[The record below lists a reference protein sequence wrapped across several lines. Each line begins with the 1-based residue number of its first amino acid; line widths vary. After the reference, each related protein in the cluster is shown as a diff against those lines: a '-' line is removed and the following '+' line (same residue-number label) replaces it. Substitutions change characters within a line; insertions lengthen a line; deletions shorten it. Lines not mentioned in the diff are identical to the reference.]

1 MYKASPNRRAILE
14 KSKSVREK
22 ETKQTSNFFAK
33 HLKRIYPIT
42 LQRSTSS
49 SFSLSSISLSLSQ
62 NSTDS
67 SATDSTSTLEQRI
80 SLALGLISSPRRRET
95 FVPKPIP
102 RQQEQRLHEDFNSD
116 EPRRCNW
123 ITKKSDEVY
132 VTFHDQQWGVP
143 VYDDNLLFEYLAM
156 SGMLMD
162 YNWTEILKRK
172 ELFSRESF
180 CEFDPNLVANMGE
193 KEITEIASN
202 KAIMLQETRVRC
214 IVDNARCITK
224 AKNFILQVVKEFGSF
239 SSYMWGFMDYKPII
253 NRFKYSRNVPLRSP
267 KAEIIS
273 KDMIKRGF
281 RFVGPVIVH
290 SFMQAAGLT
299 IDHLVDCFRHGDC
312 VSLAERPW
320 RHI

>member
-95 FVPKPIP
+95 FVPKTIP
-102 RQQEQRLHEDFNSD
+102 QQQDRRLYEDFKSD
-116 EPRRCNW
+116 EPKRCNW

-143 VYDDNLLFEYLAM
+143 VYDDNLLFEFLAM

-172 ELFSRESF
+172 ELFSREAF

-202 KAIMLQETRVRC
+202 KAIMLQESRVRC

-224 AKNFILQVVKEFGSF
+224 ANSHIFFPF
-239 SSYMWGFMDYKPII
+239 F
-253 NRFKYSRNVPLRSP
+253 LRS
-267 KAEIIS
+267 IS
-273 KDMIKRGF
+273 
-281 RFVGPVIVH
+281 
-290 SFMQAAGLT
+290 T
-299 IDHLVDCFRHGDC
+299 I
-312 VSLAERPW
+312 S
-320 RHI
+320 

>member
-1 MYKASPNRRAILE
+1 MYIQGTKKRVVE

-22 ETKQTSNFFAK
+22 ETKQSSNFFTK
-33 HLKRIYPIT
+33 HLKRIYPIA

-62 NSTDS
+62 NSNDS
-67 SATDSTSTLEQRI
+67 FGATDSNSTLEQKI
-80 SLALGLISSPRRRET
+80 SLALGLISNSPQRRET
-95 FVPKPIP
+95 PYLPRNVP
-102 RQQEQRLHEDFNSD
+102 QQHQEQLQSLDSNNG

-123 ITKKSDEVY
+123 ITKNSDEAY
-132 VTFHDQQWGVP
+132 VSFHDQQWGVP
-143 VYDDNLLFEYLAM
+143 VYDDNQLFELLAM

-162 YNWTEILKRK
+162 FNWTEILKRK
-172 ELFSRESF
+172 ELFREAF
-180 CEFDPNLVANMGE
+180 VGFDPNLVAKMGE

-202 KAIMLQETRVRC
+202 KAITLQECRVRC
-214 IVDNARCITK
+214 IVDNAKCIVK
-224 AKNFILQVVKEFGSF
+224 VAKEFGSF
-239 SSYMWGFMDYKPII
+239 SSFMWGFMDYKPVI
-253 NRFKYSRNVPLRSP
+253 NRFKYPRNVPLRTP

-273 KDMIKRGF
+273 KDLIKRGF
-281 RFVGPVIVH
+281 RFVGPVIVY

-299 IDHLVDCFRHGDC
+299 IDHLVDCFRHGEC